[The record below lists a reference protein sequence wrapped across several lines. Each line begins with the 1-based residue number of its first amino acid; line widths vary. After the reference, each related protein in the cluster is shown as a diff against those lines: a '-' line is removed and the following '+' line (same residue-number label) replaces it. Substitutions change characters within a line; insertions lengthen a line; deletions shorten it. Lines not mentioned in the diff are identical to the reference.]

1 MNTAVI
7 SLRTT
12 EHGGVIYETNIATGD
27 SGTEF
32 PYGDL
37 IKFQSD
43 EHRRDYSHFDAMAV
57 ADMVNQSSW
66 LGRAGR

>member
-12 EHGGVIYETNIATGD
+12 EHGGVIYETNPVTGL

-32 PYGDL
+32 PYRDL
-37 IKFQSD
+37 IKF
-43 EHRRDYSHFDAMAV
+43 
-57 ADMVNQSSW
+57 
-66 LGRAGR
+66 